1 MVLPV
6 TSIFRT
12 LMMVELHM
20 LINQIIAAS
29 VSVTGSV
36 KAQQGALLIRWWL
49 PTWRKG
55 QPSNTLKQCSRLAVQ
70 TERMTWTWISKDF
83 TRTVLKVIREW
94 SEIPVGA
101 GVIRDAR
108 TGIST
113 DAGTGQIHARPESE
127 LFDLPGRCALDFFL
141 LIIMIWPTRI

>member
-70 TERMTWTWISKDF
+70 TERMT
-83 TRTVLKVIREW
+83 
-94 SEIPVGA
+94 
-101 GVIRDAR
+101 
-108 TGIST
+108 
-113 DAGTGQIHARPESE
+113 
-127 LFDLPGRCALDFFL
+127 
-141 LIIMIWPTRI
+141 